1 MIQGK
6 PVNKMGGQGFGRQ
19 LSRDIGRWLRKSA
32 KSAAAG
38 VVLGALVGALASGSA
53 SARETPSGTAPSAA
67 ASSVALTALP
77 VQAQDT
83 HQRILSGGPFPYAK
97 DGSVFGNRER
107 RLPGQARGYYREY
120 TVATPGSSNRGA
132 RRIVCGGREPKTPDV
147 CYYTQDHYASFQ
159 RISR

>member
-19 LSRDIGRWLRKSA
+19 LSRQIGRWLRKSA
-32 KSAAAG
+32 KLAAAG
-38 VVLGALVGALASGSA
+38 VMLGTLALSSV
-53 SARETPSGTAPSAA
+53 SAREAPSSTAPPAA
-67 ASSVALTALP
+67 ASNVALAALP
-77 VQAQDT
+77 AQAQET
-83 HQRILSGGPFPYAK
+83 HQRILAGGPFPYAK

-107 RLPGQARGYYREY
+107 KLPGEARGYYREY

-147 CYYTQDHYASFQ
+147 CYYTQDPYASFQ

>member
-38 VVLGALVGALASGSA
+38 VVLGALVGALASGGA
-53 SARETPSGTAPSAA
+53 SAREVPSGTAPSA

-77 VQAQDT
+77 VQAQET
-83 HQRILSGGPFPYAK
+83 HQRILSGGPFPYTK

-107 RLPGQARGYYREY
+107 RLPSQARGYYREY
-120 TVATPGSSNRGA
+120 TVKTPGASNRGA

-147 CYYTQDHYASFQ
+147 CYYTQDHYASFL